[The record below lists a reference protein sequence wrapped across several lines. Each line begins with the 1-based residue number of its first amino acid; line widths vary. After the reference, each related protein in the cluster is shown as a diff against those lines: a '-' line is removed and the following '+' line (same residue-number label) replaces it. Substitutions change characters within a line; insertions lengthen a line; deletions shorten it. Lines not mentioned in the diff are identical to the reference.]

1 MYKRQENK
9 QPWKT
14 IKEDKSQKS
23 DAATCLYVSVELL
36 RISSELLFPFMPEKT
51 EITLNA
57 LSQKVSHNLK
67 FGLIKP
73 QLSIKHPGALFP
85 RIEND

>member
-1 MYKRQENK
+1 MSYSGVPLISIVISYLLVKLYGISYLLIL
-9 QPWKT
+9 PLFALAFFLFFLT
-14 IKEDKSQKS
+14 IKDFFSKE
-23 DAATCLYVSVELL
+23 
-36 RISSELLFPFMPEKT
+36 SS
-51 EITLNA
+51 